1 MSFRRAL
8 LAIGL
13 LAASAVWLVVS
24 VAGQQAPPA
33 SGARILL
40 LPRKIVSG
48 DRATLAVLDMN
59 GRLTPGVS
67 VAFSNGDHLKTDA
80 TGRAMF
86 VAPLNAGII
95 SAGIT
100 GRPGRVYT
108 TILNP
113 TDAVSETV
121 EIAAAPRVA
130 SLSDRFELAGRGFCG
145 DADANRVTVDG
156 KSALV
161 LASSPTTLV
170 ALPPSDLDPGE
181 ALVEVN
187 CAKRDAQPF
196 TVKFVA
202 LSLEADGSPLAP
214 GDHRTLTVRVR
225 GTASKVALEARNLA
239 PEIADLSGGNPAR
252 VASSGGNDNA
262 AEFQLIGKQ
271 RGSFVVSIHLVS
283 TPSTPKR

>member
-1 MSFRRAL
+1 MSVRRAFAAIAVG
-8 LAIGL
+8 LA
-13 LAASAVWLVVS
+13 WLGVS

-86 VAPLNAGII
+86 VAPLNAGVI

-100 GRPGRVYT
+100 GRPGKVYT

-113 TDAVSETV
+113 TEASSETI
-121 EIAAAPRVA
+121 EIAAAPRFA

-145 DADANRVTVDG
+145 DADANRVTLDG

-161 LASSPTTLV
+161 LASSPTALLVLPPLDLV
-170 ALPPSDLDPGE
+170 AGE
-181 ALVEVN
+181 ARVEVN

-202 LSLEADGSPLAP
+202 LSLDADGSPLAP

-225 GTASKVALEARNLA
+225 GTMSKVSLEARNIA
-239 PEIADLSGGNPAR
+239 PDVAELSGGNPAR
-252 VASSGGNDNA
+252 VASSGGTENS
-262 AEFQLIGKQ
+262 AEFQLVGKQ
-271 RGSFVVSIHLVS
+271 RGNFVVSIHLLPNQS
-283 TPSTPKR
+283 APKR

>member
-1 MSFRRAL
+1 MSVRRAFAAIAVV
-8 LAIGL
+8 LAST
-13 LAASAVWLVVS
+13 AWLGVS
-24 VAGQQAPPA
+24 VTGQQAPPA

-86 VAPLNAGII
+86 VAPLNAGVI
-95 SAGIT
+95 SAGIA
-100 GRPGRVYT
+100 GRSGKVYT

-113 TDAVSETV
+113 TEVSSETI
-121 EIAAAPRVA
+121 EIAAAPRFA

-145 DADANRVTVDG
+145 DADANRVTLDG

-161 LASSPTTLV
+161 LASSPTALV
-170 ALPPSDLDPGE
+170 VLPPSDLDAGE

-196 TVKFVA
+196 TVKFVG
-202 LSLEADGSPLAP
+202 LSLDADGSPLAP

-225 GTASKVALEARNLA
+225 GTMSKVSLEARNLA
-239 PEIADLSGGNPAR
+239 PDIAELSGGNPAR
-252 VASSGGNDNA
+252 VASSGGTENS
-262 AEFQLIGKQ
+262 AEFQLLGKQ
-271 RGSFVVSIHLVS
+271 RGNFVVSIHLLPNQS
-283 TPSTPKR
+283 APKR

>member
-1 MSFRRAL
+1 MSLRLAPSKIAL
-8 LAIGL
+8 LSAAAVC
-13 LAASAVWLVVS
+13 LAVS
-24 VAGQQAPPA
+24 VSGQQAPPA

-67 VAFSNGDHLKTDA
+67 VVFSNGDHLMTDA

-86 VAPLNAGII
+86 VAPLNAGVI

-100 GRPGRVYT
+100 GRPGKVYT
-108 TILNP
+108 TIVNP
-113 TDAVSETV
+113 TDAATETL
-121 EIAAAPRVA
+121 EIATAPRLA
-130 SLSDRFELAGRGFCG
+130 SISDRLELAGRGFCG

-156 KSALV
+156 KAALV

-170 ALPPSDLDPGE
+170 VLPPSDLDPGE
-181 ALVEVN
+181 ALVEMN

-225 GTASKVALEARNLA
+225 GTTSKVALEARNLA
-239 PEIADLSGGNPAR
+239 PEIAELSGGNPAR
-252 VASSGGNDNA
+252 VASSGGNANA
-262 AEFQLIGKQ
+262 AEFQLVGKQ
-271 RGSFVVSIHLVS
+271 RGSFVVSIHLVPTRS
-283 TPSTPKR
+283 APKR